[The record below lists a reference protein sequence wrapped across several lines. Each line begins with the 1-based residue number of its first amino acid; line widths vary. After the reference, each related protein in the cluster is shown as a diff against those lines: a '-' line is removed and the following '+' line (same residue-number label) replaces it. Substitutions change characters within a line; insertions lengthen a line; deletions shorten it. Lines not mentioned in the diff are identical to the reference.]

1 MGYLIVTFFRRKYR
15 ISELVKIFFSYVKFV
30 GSSVVEEVD
39 GQWTVVPSLLAFNF
53 FVSLISSL
61 VMYLTF
67 SQDDGF
73 YDDTYLPK
81 ALLLFEYT
89 LLLTSRIV
97 NLFSQVVNLEE
108 IRQIMRS
115 FKALDQIFLNIDSKQ
130 LIFQGPPIF
139 FFIANIF
146 ITIFCISIQILRM
159 KVNLMG
165 LIQTVH
171 LFYLSFVMNVDIFT
185 VCVLIYSVQV
195 NISYLNSYLE
205 TLKSKDC
212 KDGKLHDASVEYCC
226 KGYNELCSQVD
237 HVNRVFGF
245 QLLVVFINIFT
256 ALVDELYHLIYLK
269 SSGQFGDDILEVLF
283 LLVSLAY
290 TFFNTFAITSAC
302 DKTVVKAKEFNTL
315 LYQVMISDKTSIVSK
330 NKKMRLHASMKREIM
345 FTAYGFFSLDY
356 ALVHSIAAAV
366 TTYLVILIQFSQPTP
381 GSD

>member
-1 MGYLIVTFFRRKYR
+1 M
-15 ISELVKIFFSYVKFV
+15 FS
-30 GSSVVEEVD
+30 
-39 GQWTVVPSLLAFNF
+39 
-53 FVSLISSL
+53 
-61 VMYLTF
+61 
-67 SQDDGF
+67 
-73 YDDTYLPK
+73 
-81 ALLLFEYT
+81 
-89 LLLTSRIV
+89 LTSC
-97 NLFSQVVNLEE
+97 LF
-108 IRQIMRS
+108 
-115 FKALDQIFLNIDSKQ
+115 
-130 LIFQGPPIF
+130 
-139 FFIANIF
+139 
-146 ITIFCISIQILRM
+146 
-159 KVNLMG
+159 
-165 LIQTVH
+165 
-171 LFYLSFVMNVDIFT
+171 
-185 VCVLIYSVQV
+185 
-195 NISYLNSYLE
+195 
-205 TLKSKDC
+205 
-212 KDGKLHDASVEYCC
+212 
-226 KGYNELCSQVD
+226 QVD